1 MLGSTAAVR
10 FFVYFCCCCCL
21 VFTSLALLAF
31 DHHLLCVPLW
41 MLINM
46 VNPVII
52 LYNLINQIVDFPQWI
67 PDCDTAVLL
76 FWIYIK
82 GLLEYMFCSYLP
94 FINFHI
100 YIYIYIYSF
109 YNNISILSGE
119 VSFIFMVFSC
129 LS

>member
-1 MLGSTAAVR
+1 MQLTLLNAGGPLQLYF
-10 FFVYFCCCCCL
+10 FFVYFCCCCL
-21 VFTSLALLAF
+21 FFTSLALLAF

-67 PDCDTAVLL
+67 PDCDTVVLL

-94 FINFHI
+94 FINFPLNLKGNPI
-100 YIYIYIYSF
+100 VIVKST
-109 YNNISILSGE
+109 
-119 VSFIFMVFSC
+119 VFH
-129 LS
+129 